1 MVVHFLIHGYAQVGP
16 ALACGCTVVV
26 KPSEFTPLTAL
37 AAADL
42 ALQAG
47 IPAVILSSSLQ
58 FQSYLR
64 ITIYSVSILLH
75 LSKFFFQINYS

>member
-1 MVVHFLIHGYAQVGP
+1 MAGQVGP

-47 IPAVILSSSLQ
+47 IPAVIISSSLSVPSNLSIY
-58 FQSYLR
+58 FVKSY
-64 ITIYSVSILLH
+64 
-75 LSKFFFQINYS
+75 

>member
-1 MVVHFLIHGYAQVGP
+1 MQPICLRMVFGQVGP

-47 IPAVILSSSLQ
+47 IPAVISSSYIPSQ
-58 FQSYLR
+58 FVWLFA
-64 ITIYSVSILLH
+64 IIP
-75 LSKFFFQINYS
+75 F

>member
-1 MVVHFLIHGYAQVGP
+1 MVLDFLIHGFVQVGP

-47 IPAVILSSSLQ
+47 IPAVILSNSLQ
-58 FQSYLR
+58 FQSYLCMSVSVLFR
-64 ITIYSVSILLH
+64 ITALVEVHVS
-75 LSKFFFQINYS
+75 K